1 MSYTVP
7 LAELALANFIGIVS
21 PGPAFLLVSRA
32 AAGRSRSTAF
42 GLSLGVA
49 IAATAWAAA
58 ACFGIALVMAK
69 FATLYRAIQIAG
81 GFYLVWLGIGAWR
94 AGAPQAADP
103 PASTA
108 RPQGTARAVLVGAAL
123 NLGNPKIVIFFTSIF
138 VTLLPA
144 SAPLWVRLAATA
156 IVGVQEAAWYVAVAF
171 LFSRPRIQAAYRRA
185 GTWIERTVGTIL
197 IALGARIISAARF

>member
-32 AAGRSRSTAF
+32 AAGRSRGTAF

-49 IAATAWAAA
+49 VAATAWAAA

-69 FATLYRAIQIAG
+69 FATIYRAIQIVG
-81 GFYLVWLGIGAWR
+81 GLYLVWLGIGAWR
-94 AGAPQAADP
+94 TGAPRATETP
-103 PASTA
+103 PPTA
-108 RPQGTARAVLVGAAL
+108 RPQGIARAVLVGAAL

-156 IVGVQEAAWYVAVAF
+156 IVGVQEAVWYVAVAF

-197 IALGARIISAARF
+197 IALGARIISAARL